1 MKKILEFFLGKSRNK
16 QIVDLVGLDRIEL
29 SRDLKVQANQAVAQG
44 RWDEAAQLYEKAI
57 LANSADASLLVGL
70 GFSHLQAVR
79 PKQALATL
87 LQAIRVLPKDRKS
100 TRLNSSHLVISYAV
114 FCLKKKNRL
123 SRFCRLNVMPT
134 V

>member
-79 PKQALATL
+79 PKIGRASCREASAELAKIEIGR
-87 LQAIRVLPKDRKS
+87 AHV
-100 TRLNSSHLVISYAV
+100 
-114 FCLKKKNRL
+114 
-123 SRFCRLNVMPT
+123 
-134 V
+134 